1 MIFGKNGSHIEDAKT
16 TTSVNVSVRANQI
29 CQVKTADL
37 RGVTRPV
44 VMKVVRLKSIAVR
57 GGEVHEAVVTLHIL
71 HATHPTLFRLVRH
84 CALCSFSEIRT
95 FVHSFPV
102 GKRTTSLRLR
112 DAWTFLTGCLH
123 LSGMV
128 AGTAADRNFDAVSHA
143 NCGIGNS
150 RARREGSRKSGLEEN
165 LFD

>member
-1 MIFGKNGSHIEDAKT
+1 MSSEDCRSERGD
-16 TTSVNVSVRANQI
+16 TTSGDEGGPTKI
-29 CQVKTADL
+29 D
-37 RGVTRPV
+37 RP
-44 VMKVVRLKSIAVR
+44 A